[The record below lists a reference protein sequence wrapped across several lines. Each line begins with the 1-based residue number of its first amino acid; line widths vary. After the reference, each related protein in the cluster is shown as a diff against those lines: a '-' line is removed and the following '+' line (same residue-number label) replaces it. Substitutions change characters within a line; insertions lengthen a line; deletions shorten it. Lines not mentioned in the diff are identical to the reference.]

1 MQNQRTREIS
11 VGNMEHKYNEDPAES
26 SVVTLTWHAGK
37 YLHQRYSLKCVHARA
52 HTRTHTTHKSIQISA
67 YDSHTSA
74 VYTYVKVVYVK
85 EDVPLVEST
94 PSLISLMVTVDV
106 KHHVYLLTGGVFLWT
121 LSTMFTYWWSLSVD
135 VKHNVYLLTG
145 GVFLWTLCTMFT
157 YLLVEF
163 MYLAFTRMP
172 SESYRRRLRSSLLYL
187 SYVF

>member
-1 MQNQRTREIS
+1 MCT
-11 VGNMEHKYNEDPAES
+11 
-26 SVVTLTWHAGK
+26 
-37 YLHQRYSLKCVHARA
+37 RA
-52 HTRTHTTHKSIQISA
+52 HTHTTHKSIQISA
-67 YDSHTSA
+67 YDSHTNA

-121 LSTMFTYWWSLSVD
+121 LSTMFTY
-135 VKHNVYLLTG
+135 
-145 GVFLWTLCTMFT
+145 
-157 YLLVEF
+157 LLVEF

-187 SYVF
+187 CYVF